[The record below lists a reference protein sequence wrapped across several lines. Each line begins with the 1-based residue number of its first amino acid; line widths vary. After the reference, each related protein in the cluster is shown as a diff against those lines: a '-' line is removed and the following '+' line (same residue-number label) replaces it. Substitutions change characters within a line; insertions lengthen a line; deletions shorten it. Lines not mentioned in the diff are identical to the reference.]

1 MAQAKIITQT
11 TEAVFTVKGSKFI
24 ALAFPVASREQIDGI
39 IAGLRKEHHRANHVC
54 FAYRLG
60 RVAPQEFSTD
70 AGEPSGTA
78 GKPILGVLQRV
89 ELCDA
94 LLAVVRYFG
103 GTKLGIRGLIDAYG
117 HTAGLAI
124 AAAEV
129 STVTL
134 CQRLTAAGP
143 YGFIAT
149 LEYEVKQRGGRWLR
163 ADYGERVTVE
173 LAFPTA
179 VYQQQQ
185 DWLAGLVGSGQVDE
199 LEETKEEWL

>member
-1 MAQAKIITQT
+1 MAEAKIITKPA
-11 TEAVFTVKGSKFI
+11 EAVFTVKGSRFI
-24 ALAFPVASREQIDGI
+24 ALAYPVESREQIDGI

-78 GKPILGVLQRV
+78 GRPILGVLQRA

-117 HTAGLAI
+117 HTAGLAVS
-124 AAAEV
+124 AAEV

-134 CQRLTAAGP
+134 CQRLTAVVP

-163 ADYGERVTVE
+163 AEYGERVTVE

-179 VYQQQQ
+179 VYEKQQ
-185 DWLAGLVGSGQVDE
+185 DWLAGLVGAGQLDE
-199 LEETKEEWL
+199 LKEIDTDWL